1 MAMKTRT
8 IIYSIKQGFKGSWR
22 NRMMSI
28 ASITSI
34 ASVLMILGI
43 VFMIVINI
51 NSFSEI
57 TKEQFDTIQ
66 LDLNDDLSDGD
77 IQNIGKSVKSI
88 DGVKNVYFLSKEKAL
103 GNMKKK
109 WGENGYLLE
118 GLHKNPLPNSYVVEL
133 MDMRY
138 ADGVVKRV
146 KGLQGLEEV
155 RYYKDLIEK
164 LLKVTDFI
172 RLAGLIIIGILILI
186 SMFVVAN
193 TIKLTV
199 IARKKEIGIMKYV
212 GATNWFIRFPF
223 MIEGMLLGIIGSAIA
238 IAVISFGYKYVFDL
252 VTQRVYVMISVY
264 MVPAPVFIK
273 SIAII
278 IAALGIGIGV
288 LGSIISMR
296 KFLRV

>member
-1 MAMKTRT
+1 MKTRT
-8 IIYSIKQGFKGSWR
+8 IIYSIKQGIKGSWR

-57 TKEQFDTIQ
+57 TKGQFDTIQ
-66 LDLNDDLSDGD
+66 LDLEDDLSDGD
-77 IQNIGKSVKSI
+77 MQNIGKSVKSI
-88 DGVKNVYFLSKEKAL
+88 DGVKSVYFLSKEKAL
-103 GNMKKK
+103 DNMKKK

-118 GLHKNPLPNSYVVEL
+118 GLQKNPLPNSYVVEL

-138 ADGVVKRV
+138 ADEVVKRV

-155 RYYKDLIEK
+155 RYYKDLVEK
-164 LLKVTDFI
+164 ILKITDFI
-172 RLAGLIIIGILILI
+172 RLAGLIVIGVLILI

-212 GATNWFIRFPF
+212 GATNWFIRCPF
-223 MIEGMLLGIIGSAIA
+223 MIEGMILGVMGSAIA
-238 IAVISFGYKYVFDL
+238 IGVISFGYKYVFDL
-252 VTQRVYVMISVY
+252 ITQKVYVMIAVY

-278 IAALGIGIGV
+278 IAVLGIGIGV